1 MPSLAIRTAKPART
15 RHVDLSNF
23 AYPMIAVGTAAAVGV
38 RMVDLAGRAL
48 DPVGGMALVAQ
59 ADPGLNLTGLGGIL
73 LGLGGIALKGYEL
86 YIKHNVET
94 AGLSEEVAH
103 LRDQVTV
110 LAKEVHKLRTHIVNE
125 WKQYDRPLPP
135 DFWQSGEHE
144 GPKP

>member
-1 MPSLAIRTAKPART
+1 MAFE
-15 RHVDLSNF
+15 NF
-23 AYPMIAVGTAAAVGV
+23 AYPMIAVGTAVAIGV

-73 LGLGGIALKGYEL
+73 LGLGGIALKGYEI
-86 YIKHNVET
+86 YNKHNLET
-94 AGLSEEVAH
+94 VGLGDEVKY
-103 LRDQVTV
+103 LRHQVAV
-110 LAKEVHKLRTHIVNE
+110 LAKEVHTLRTHIVNE

-144 GPKP
+144 GPK